1 MNSYSE
7 LSKLKV
13 VLVMSRLISDVRSE
27 DGLVDN
33 LTLNRLVKIM
43 FSPGQSMGRF
53 AKSFFKRKKSTN
65 LRVLLLKYTL
75 TTFAGITWLSSC
87 RPVGTGAQG
96 TKLQCYSG

>member
-1 MNSYSE
+1 
-7 LSKLKV
+7 
-13 VLVMSRLISDVRSE
+13 MSRLISDVRSE

-65 LRVLLLKYTL
+65 LRVLLLEYTL
-75 TTFAGITWLSSC
+75 TTCAGITWLSSC
-87 RPVGTGAQG
+87 RLWELGLREQNCHVTPDDA
-96 TKLQCYSG
+96 LL